1 MRDPLARFPLLEELS
16 RNERAVL
23 LPYLA
28 ERRYEA
34 GRRLFRAGEEAEKL
48 LFLLEGE
55 ARVELKRVPLCAVG
69 AGEMIGGLSLLVM
82 GRRRCDVYAQETVRA
97 LALERSA
104 YLRLRKEAPAVA
116 LVIQEAILRAFVR
129 AVSSTEAVDPS
140 PETLSAVD
148 GSGADD

>member
-1 MRDPLARFPLLEELS
+1 M
-16 RNERAVL
+16 VL

-28 ERRYEA
+28 ERRYDA
-34 GRRLFRAGEEAEKL
+34 GRRLFRSGEEAEQL

-55 ARVELKRVPLCAVG
+55 ARVELKRIPLCTVG
-69 AGEMIGGLSLLVM
+69 AGEMIGGLSLVVV
-82 GRRRCDVYAQETVRA
+82 GRRRCDVYAQETVLA

-129 AVSSTEAVDPS
+129 SVCATDVADPS
-140 PETLSAVD
+140 PETLAAVD
-148 GSGADD
+148 GTEAAD